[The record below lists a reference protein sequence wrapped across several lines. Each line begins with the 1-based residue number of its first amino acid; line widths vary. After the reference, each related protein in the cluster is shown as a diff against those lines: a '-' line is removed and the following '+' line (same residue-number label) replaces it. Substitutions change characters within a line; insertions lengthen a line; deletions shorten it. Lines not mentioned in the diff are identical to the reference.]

1 MTGADNKIDA
11 RSNRTPTL
19 CGSSVQEYT
28 GALAPLDSLVIPG
41 LVVGPALHLG
51 FPASTLPKVVS
62 RPLVIAGFCP
72 ATVIGKLG
80 GKGGLACCP
89 GREDDTEIV

>member
-28 GALAPLDSLVIPG
+28 GALAPLDSWVIPG
-41 LVVGPALHLG
+41 LASAPRCTLASPPPPSRRL
-51 FPASTLPKVVS
+51 FPA
-62 RPLVIAGFCP
+62 RW
-72 ATVIGKLG
+72 
-80 GKGGLACCP
+80 
-89 GREDDTEIV
+89 